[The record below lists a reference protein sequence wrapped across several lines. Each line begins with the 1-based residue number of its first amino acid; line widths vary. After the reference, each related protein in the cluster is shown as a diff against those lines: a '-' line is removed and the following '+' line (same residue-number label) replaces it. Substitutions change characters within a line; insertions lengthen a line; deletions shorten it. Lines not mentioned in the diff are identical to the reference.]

1 MEIQNIQKDK
11 NIGEDRSV
19 PMSVRT
25 SKEKSEYM
33 KKQNISP
40 TKFFNLSLDE
50 MMKKYPIK
58 AKKKQ
63 ED

>member
-50 MMKKYPIK
+50 MMKKHPIK
-58 AKKKQ
+58 K
-63 ED
+63 